1 MEDRK
6 IKDIYGCDYIQDNGE
21 LYPLQKWYNQIIDK
35 KVSDISVAD
44 VLRMMRQ
51 NEFME
56 LAISKAI
63 TFLRD
68 NPFEGE
74 KYEGELLEKVS
85 NIEKYLIMDYL
96 DDLRTILLQAQK
108 ENKVYKWLIEKER
121 EEFQE
126 LINNFS
132 RIINGFYN

>member
-6 IKDIYGCDYIQDNGE
+6 IKDIYVCDYIQESGE
-21 LYPLQKWYNQIIDK
+21 LYPLQKWYNQVIDK
-35 KVSDISVAD
+35 NVFEISVAD

-63 TFLRD
+63 FFLRD

-74 KYEGELLEKVS
+74 MYEG
-85 NIEKYLIMDYL
+85 
-96 DDLRTILLQAQK
+96 
-108 ENKVYKWLIEKER
+108 
-121 EEFQE
+121 E

-132 RIINGFYN
+132 EVIDSFYN